1 MSPSSPLSDPPAKLG
16 VEESLARF
24 ADVAT
29 SPIERQAAL
38 TALISSKFLP
48 KQATRAE
55 VASGRAI
62 LLEQA
67 LKGVEPGDRLLAIAE
82 SIRLTQVVKRWAED
96 TVARLRESFVSEL
109 PPMHLLGD
117 ADDRLNLARA
127 CAQMRTEWL
136 SGYLARS
143 IADEEAGE
151 KARSELLG
159 GLLARS
165 ADLAEAM
172 KQLAGA
178 FRTLRPDT
186 EVPADTLARRVTRT
200 LTAMRAAILEI
211 ELEAGDDLGGA
222 LHSLVA
228 GWIASVGRPQDEK
241 VRIDLSREALLML
254 HDVLR
259 TRFSVAA
266 DPEMYRVVEYCRR
279 LCGGSVWPDEMRVP
293 LERLTTDVTEALI
306 LLGRQGLMDQGLLDQ
321 LQTLC
326 SYPERA
332 QAVAKNIAAKHSELP
347 EGVRS
352 WLQRGRQVSIRN
364 ASESA
369 EQIVAAN
376 ADGSVGLA
384 LQEVRQARQ
393 MADTLTEPLSAT
405 IIIYEPTLSS
415 ATSELL
421 NRIKSL
427 ALYVEQAA
435 ALRSIELYGVPGEE
449 IEVATKFFE
458 IAGTAPR
465 QRMRV
470 RQPAIV
476 RRKSDGSIGEVITKG
491 IVE

>member
-1 MSPSSPLSDPPAKLG
+1 MSPTSPSSDSPSKLG

-24 ADVAT
+24 ANVAT
-29 SPIERQAAL
+29 PPIERQAAL

-55 VASGRAI
+55 VAGGRAI

-67 LKGVEPGDRLLAIAE
+67 VKAADPGDRLLAIAE
-82 SIRLTQVVKRWAED
+82 SVRLTQVVKRWADD
-96 TVARLRESFVSEL
+96 TIARLRESFVSEL
-109 PPMHLLGD
+109 PPMRLLGD

-127 CAQMRTEWL
+127 CTQMQAEWL
-136 SGYLARS
+136 SDYLPRS

-151 KARSELLG
+151 KARAELLG

-172 KQLAGA
+172 KRLAGA
-178 FRTLRPDT
+178 FQVLRPDT

-200 LTAMRAAILEI
+200 LTAMRAAILDI

-222 LHSLVA
+222 LHSLVT
-228 GWIASVGRPQDEK
+228 GWIAGVGRPQDEK

-266 DPEMYRVVEYCRR
+266 DPDMYRVVEYCRR

-321 LQTLC
+321 LHTLC

-347 EGVRS
+347 EGVRA
-352 WLQRGRQVSIRN
+352 WLQRGRQVSIRP
-364 ASESA
+364 ASEAA
-369 EQIVAAN
+369 EQIAAAN
-376 ADGSVGLA
+376 ADGCVGLA

-393 MADTLTEPLSAT
+393 LAETLTAPLSAT
-405 IIIYEPTLSS
+405 ITIYEPTLSS

-427 ALYVEQAA
+427 ALHVEQTAS
-435 ALRSIELYGVPGEE
+435 LRSVELYGVPGEE
-449 IEVATKFFE
+449 IEIATKFFE
-458 IAGTAPR
+458 IAGPRPR
-465 QRMRV
+465 QRMTV